1 VYYICINKQ
10 THTVMKILVSI
21 IFFLSFFG
29 FTQSLIDVKSIE
41 SNLWDLN
48 TKKRISLGYD
58 VRQLCDVS
66 KKASD
71 MQVDYL
77 KQNGLVSHESNIKVK
92 NKVLTDATQRFDYFN
107 KDSVKTKNS
116 SGKIAPKSFAA
127 EVVSYRTNYYA
138 KDTNINFKIAQDIY
152 NGFSNSK
159 RHNYILNEPL
169 YNNNFNKGGNFS
181 VRVVVLRED
190 ENTYHLEI
198 YCVGV
203 FCDIYKLNN

>member
-1 VYYICINKQ
+1 MYYICINKQ

-152 NGFSNSK
+152 DGFSNSK

-181 VRVVVLRED
+181 VRVVVLSED
-190 ENTYHLEI
+190 ENTYHLAI

>member
-1 VYYICINKQ
+1 
-10 THTVMKILVSI
+10 MKNLIVFFF
-21 IFFLSFFG
+21 FFLIGENVFS
-29 FTQSLIDVKSIE
+29 QSLVDVKRIE

-48 TKKRISLGYD
+48 TKTRISLGYD

-77 KQNGLVSHESNIKVK
+77 KQNQLVSHESYIKVK
-92 NKVLTDATQRFDYFN
+92 NKVLTEAIQRFDYFN
-107 KDSVKTKNS
+107 KDSVRPKNS

-127 EVVSYRTNYYA
+127 EVVSYRTNYYT
-138 KDTNINFKIAQDIY
+138 KDTNINLKIAQDIY

-159 RHNYILNEPL
+159 MHNYILNEPQ
-169 YNNNFNKGGNFS
+169 YADNFNKGGNFS
-181 VRVVVLRED
+181 VRVVVLSED
-190 ENTYHLEI
+190 ENTYHLAI

-203 FCDIYKLNN
+203 FCYIYKLNN

>member
-1 VYYICINKQ
+1 MFYLCRNN
-10 THTVMKILVSI
+10 HDMKTTYL
-21 IFFLSFFG
+21 FLFLFLTFFG
-29 FTQSLIDVKSIE
+29 FSQSLIDVKSIE
-41 SNLWDLN
+41 SNLWNLN

-77 KQNGLVSHESNIKVK
+77 KQNGLVSHESNIRVK
-92 NKVLTDATQRFDYFN
+92 NKVLTEASQRFDYFN

-127 EVVSYRTNYYA
+127 EVVSYRTNYYT
-138 KDTNINFKIAQDIY
+138 KDTNINLKIAQDIY

-159 RHNYILNEPL
+159 RHNYILNEPQ
-169 YNNNFNKGGNFS
+169 YADNFNKGGNFS
-181 VRVVVLRED
+181 VRVVVLSED
-190 ENTYHLEI
+190 ENTYHLAI

>member
-152 NGFSNSK
+152 DGFSNSK

-181 VRVVVLRED
+181 VRVVVLSED
-190 ENTYHLEI
+190 ENTYHLAI

>member
-1 VYYICINKQ
+1 
-10 THTVMKILVSI
+10 MKILVSI

-152 NGFSNSK
+152 DGFSNSK

-181 VRVVVLRED
+181 VRVVVLSED
-190 ENTYHLEI
+190 ENTYHLAI

>member
-1 VYYICINKQ
+1 MFYLCRNN
-10 THTVMKILVSI
+10 HDMKTASLFS
-21 IFFLSFFG
+21 FLFLTFFG
-29 FTQSLIDVKSIE
+29 FSQSLIDVKSIE
-41 SNLWDLN
+41 SNLWNIN

-77 KQNGLVSHESNIKVK
+77 KQNGLVSHESNIRVK
-92 NKVLTDATQRFDYFN
+92 NKVLTEASQRFDYFN

-127 EVVSYRTNYYA
+127 EVVSYRTNYYT
-138 KDTNINFKIAQDIY
+138 KDTNINLKIAQDIY

-159 RHNYILNEPL
+159 RHNYILNEPQ
-169 YNNNFNKGGNFS
+169 YADNFNKGGNFS
-181 VRVVVLRED
+181 VRVVVLSED
-190 ENTYHLEI
+190 ENTYHLAI

>member
-1 VYYICINKQ
+1 MFYICRNN
-10 THTVMKILVSI
+10 HDMKTTSLF
-21 IFFLSFFG
+21 FFLFLTFFG
-29 FTQSLIDVKSIE
+29 FSQSLIDVKSIE
-41 SNLWDLN
+41 SNLWNLN

-77 KQNGLVSHESNIKVK
+77 KQNGLVSHESNIRVK
-92 NKVLTDATQRFDYFN
+92 NKVLTEASQRFDYFN

-127 EVVSYRTNYYA
+127 EVVSYRTNYYT
-138 KDTNINFKIAQDIY
+138 KDTNINLKIAQDIY

-159 RHNYILNEPL
+159 RHNYILNEPQ
-169 YNNNFNKGGNFS
+169 YADNFNKGGNFS
-181 VRVVVLRED
+181 VRVVVLSED
-190 ENTYHLEI
+190 ENTYHLAI

>member
-1 VYYICINKQ
+1 
-10 THTVMKILVSI
+10 MKTTSLF
-21 IFFLSFFG
+21 FFLFLTFFG
-29 FTQSLIDVKSIE
+29 LSQTLIDTKVIE
-41 SNLWDLN
+41 SNLWNLN

-77 KQNGLVSHESNIKVK
+77 KQNGLVSHESNIRVK
-92 NKVLTDATQRFDYFN
+92 NKVLTEASQRFDYFN

-127 EVVSYRTNYYA
+127 EVVSYRTNYYT
-138 KDTNINFKIAQDIY
+138 KDTNINLKIAQDIY

-159 RHNYILNEPL
+159 RHNYILNEPQ
-169 YNNNFNKGGNFS
+169 YADNFNKGGNFS
-181 VRVVVLRED
+181 VRVVVLSED
-190 ENTYHLEI
+190 ENTYHLAI

>member
-1 VYYICINKQ
+1 
-10 THTVMKILVSI
+10 MKILVSI

-127 EVVSYRTNYYA
+127 EVVSYRTNY
-138 KDTNINFKIAQDIY
+138 
-152 NGFSNSK
+152 K

-181 VRVVVLRED
+181 VRVVVLSED
-190 ENTYHLEI
+190 ENTYHLAI